1 MSTDAP
7 GNAPMSKNGTLIDD
21 LLGEQQLLTPVA
33 IFSRKHER
41 HAVPA
46 RAKYYSDL
54 IPLSSPVP
62 GEQYATLC
70 GRVLDSNDFAVVLP
84 VRAPP

>member
-1 MSTDAP
+1 
-7 GNAPMSKNGTLIDD
+7 MSKNGTLIDD

-54 IPLSSPVP
+54 IHSLLRRQASSMRSPSIWTPAQV
-62 GEQYATLC
+62 AR
-70 GRVLDSNDFAVVLP
+70 RVLP
-84 VRAPP
+84 RAII

>member
-1 MSTDAP
+1 
-7 GNAPMSKNGTLIDD
+7 MSKNGTLIDD

-46 RAKYYSDL
+46 RAKY
-54 IPLSSPVP
+54 I
-62 GEQYATLC
+62 AT
-70 GRVLDSNDFAVVLP
+70 
-84 VRAPP
+84 

>member
-1 MSTDAP
+1 MEPVFKNALTRVPGIAADVP
-7 GNAPMSKNGTLIDD
+7 GNPPTSKNGTLIDD

-46 RAKYYSDL
+46 RAKY
-54 IPLSSPVP
+54 I
-62 GEQYATLC
+62 AT
-70 GRVLDSNDFAVVLP
+70 
-84 VRAPP
+84 